1 MYTKKESFCKEAKF
15 SAGNSGFD
23 EISLFLSGE

>member
-1 MYTKKESFCKEAKF
+1 MYTKKVFSKEAKF